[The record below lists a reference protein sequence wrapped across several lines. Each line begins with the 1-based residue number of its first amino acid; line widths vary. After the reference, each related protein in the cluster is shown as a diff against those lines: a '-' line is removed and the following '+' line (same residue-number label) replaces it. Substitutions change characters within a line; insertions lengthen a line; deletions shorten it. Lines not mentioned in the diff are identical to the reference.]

1 MMRKIDVDQYAA
13 RRPFQPFE
21 IRMVDGQ
28 RFRFERIE
36 QFLVAREHLI
46 TLDRR
51 ARAVWISIGL
61 ITTIG
66 PVFRGGRRRSGKNGG
81 RKSS

>member
-1 MMRKIDVDQYAA
+1 MMRKADVDEYAA
-13 RRPFQPFE
+13 ARPFRPFE

-28 RFRFERIE
+28 RFRFNRIE

-66 PVFRGGRRRSGKNGG
+66 PLSKGGRRRPGKSGS
-81 RKSS
+81 R